1 MSRQMSN
8 QSERVLPIESWSDL
22 QKYLSINPKAR
33 QKGLKKYEKEFLA
46 RYKKHQKP
54 KHKKKTSKPLELGD
68 LGRFSFREHT
78 IVKREELSAERDEYE
93 QKYLHRRVKTRNSKT
108 KTSIP
113 LRQIEDLGRFSFRE
127 HTIVKREELS
137 AERDEY
143 EQKYLHRRVKT
154 RNSKTK
160 TSKPLELGDLGRFS
174 FREHTIA
181 KREEYLAERDEYE
194 QKYLHRRVKTRNSK
208 TKTSIPLRQIEDLGR
223 FSFREHTIA
232 KREEYL
238 AERKDYEQ
246 KYIHRCVKTRNSKP
260 KRSPSKKLDI
270 DLISGRLN
278 LSEHV
283 DKKRKE
289 LSAERDEY
297 EKKYLAKYKES
308 KSILK
313 KSKHLSE
320 SNDDLGRLNFRKH
333 VVTKREKLAAERDE
347 YEKKYLARYKKQQ
360 KTKRTKKK

>member
-54 KHKKKTSKPLELGD
+54 KQKKKTSKPLELGD
-68 LGRFSFREHT
+68 LGRLSFREHT
-78 IVKREELSAERDEYE
+78 IV
-93 QKYLHRRVKTRNSKT
+93 
-108 KTSIP
+108 
-113 LRQIEDLGRFSFRE
+113 
-127 HTIVKREELS
+127 
-137 AERDEY
+137 
-143 EQKYLHRRVKT
+143 
-154 RNSKTK
+154 
-160 TSKPLELGDLGRFS
+160 
-174 FREHTIA
+174 

-194 QKYLHRRVKTRNSK
+194 QKYLHRRVKTRNGK
-208 TKTSIPLRQIEDLGR
+208 TKTSKPLELGDLGR
-223 FSFREHTIA
+223 FSFREHTIV

-297 EKKYLAKYKES
+297 EKKYLSKYKES
-308 KSILK
+308 KPILK

-320 SNDDLGRLNFRKH
+320 PNDDLGRLNFRKH
-333 VVTKREKLAAERDE
+333 VVTKREKLSAERDE

>member
-1 MSRQMSN
+1 MSRQRSR
-8 QSERVLPIESWSDL
+8 QISIQDERVLPIESWGDL
-22 QKYLSINPKAR
+22 QKYLITNHQER
-33 QKGLKKYEKEFLA
+33 LKGLKKYEKEFLA
-46 RYKKHQKP
+46 R
-54 KHKKKTSKPLELGD
+54 HKKRQKTWSKKK
-68 LGRFSFREHT
+68 
-78 IVKREELSAERDEYE
+78 V
-93 QKYLHRRVKTRNSKT
+93 
-108 KTSIP
+108 SIP

-127 HTIVKREELS
+127 HVIV
-137 AERDEY
+137 
-143 EQKYLHRRVKT
+143 
-154 RNSKTK
+154 
-160 TSKPLELGDLGRFS
+160 
-174 FREHTIA
+174 
-181 KREEYLAERDEYE
+181 
-194 QKYLHRRVKTRNSK
+194 
-208 TKTSIPLRQIEDLGR
+208 
-223 FSFREHTIA
+223 

-246 KYIHRCVKTRNSKP
+246 KYLHRCVKTRNSKP
-260 KRSPSKKLDI
+260 NRSSSKKLDI

-297 EKKYLAKYKES
+297 EKKYLSKYKES

-333 VVTKREKLAAERDE
+333 VVTKREKLLAERNE